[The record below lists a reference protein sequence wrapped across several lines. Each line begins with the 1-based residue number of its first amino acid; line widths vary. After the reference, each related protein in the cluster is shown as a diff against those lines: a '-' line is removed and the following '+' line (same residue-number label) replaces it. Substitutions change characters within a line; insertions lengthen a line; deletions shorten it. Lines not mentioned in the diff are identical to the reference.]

1 MLKVTLVMLPNQ
13 LQLANLAAQAV
24 YQKTGVSID
33 IYHRTAENLVNTTD
47 LNEFIYTAEK
57 THIAI
62 IHLTDGKKGF
72 PGFDQ
77 VVSALGD
84 NLVPLF
90 ASDLQSDPEIVL
102 SSTVDKKDYRIIL
115 DYIKSGGAENFE
127 NLLCFLANHYAD
139 GDFEVTPPKELPL
152 KRKSRSEFK
161 TVRKQNQSKKI
172 MTGVNQ

>member
-1 MLKVTLVMLPNQ
+1 MLKVALIF
-13 LQLANLAAQAV
+13 LQKQVEIVKLAAKTV
-24 YQKTGVSID
+24 YQKTGISID
-33 IYHRTAENLVNTTD
+33 ICPRTAENLANPPD
-47 LNEFIYTAEK
+47 LNDFINVAK
-57 THIAI
+57 KSHIVLI
-62 IHLTDGKKGF
+62 NLMDGKKGF

-90 ASDLQSDPEIVL
+90 ASDVQSDPEIVL

-139 GDFEVTPPKELPL
+139 GDFEVTPPIELPL
-152 KRKSRSEFK
+152 KRKSHPEFK
-161 TVRKQNQSKKI
+161 KVLKQNDFKKVL
-172 MTGVNQ
+172 MV